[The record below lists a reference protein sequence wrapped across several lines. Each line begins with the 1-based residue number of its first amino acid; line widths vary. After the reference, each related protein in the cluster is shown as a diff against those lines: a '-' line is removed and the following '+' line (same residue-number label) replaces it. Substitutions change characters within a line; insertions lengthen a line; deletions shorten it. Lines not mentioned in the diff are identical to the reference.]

1 MASSSIL
8 GGSLAAQAQT
18 SLMNSQQDRLISQL
32 QSQGAT
38 PHGNAKIEKAAH
50 EFEAMLLSN
59 WLQQAEQSMATVPGA
74 DDNEE
79 DGGGRDQMMSLGV
92 QSLAGAL
99 TASGGIGIASMISRA
114 LQHAADKG
122 NQPSPAG
129 SDGIAKPHE
138 LK

>member
-1 MASSSIL
+1 MATTGIL

-18 SLMNSQQDRLISQL
+18 SLMNSQQDKLIGQL
-32 QSQGAT
+32 QSQGA
-38 PHGNAKIEKAAH
+38 PHANGKIEKAAN
-50 EFEAMLLSN
+50 EFESMLLSN

-74 DDNEE
+74 DDDEE

-99 TASGGIGIASMISRA
+99 TASGGIGISAMISKA

-122 NQPSPAG
+122 TPDAPAAP
-129 SDGIAKPHE
+129 DAAAKPHE
-138 LK
+138 TK

>member
-1 MASSSIL
+1 MATTGIL

-18 SLMNSQQDRLISQL
+18 SLMNSQQDRLITQL
-32 QSQGAT
+32 QSRSA

-74 DDNEE
+74 DDDDQ

-99 TASGGIGIASMISRA
+99 TASGGIGIAGMISKA
-114 LQHAADKG
+114 LQHSADKG
-122 NQPSPAG
+122 SQATAAAQ
-129 SDGIAKPHE
+129 DGATKPHE
-138 LK
+138 SK